1 MSGILLSRLKKIN
14 PKPLVRKDVNQP
26 SLYRSTSQKNW
37 WPQES
42 LQAEVKTGRLVQSQF
57 KEQLESRFLSS
68 LCTAGKLSTTPS
80 HHQDK
85 KN

>member
-57 KEQLESRFLSS
+57 KEQLVQIPFLIMHSWETVNNP
-68 LCTAGKLSTTPS
+68 LPPPR
-80 HHQDK
+80 
-85 KN
+85 